1 MVCLFEV
8 RGYEIRILFFFSG
21 IHDQYEGGTQE
32 EVMKK
37 YFRFEELGTN
47 YRREIIGGLTTFLAM
62 AYILVVNPLTLS
74 LETVPGLP
82 EFMYMDKGAVFT
94 ATALAAAI
102 GSILM
107 GILAR
112 YPIALAPGMGLN
124 AFFAYTVVLTMEIPW
139 QVALTGVLFSGLI
152 FIVLS
157 LSGIRETII
166 NSIPSELKYA
176 VGAGIGLF
184 ITFIGLQNAQLI
196 VNNDAV
202 LLGLG
207 DLTNPNVLLTIF
219 GLVITV
225 IMMVKGIKG
234 GIFYGIALTAIAGMV
249 LSLVPMPTA
258 IVGEI
263 PSMSSTFGV
272 AFEPIFND
280 PASLLT
286 VQFLIVVLTFL
297 FVDFFD
303 TAGTLISVANQAGL
317 MKNEKLPRASKAL
330 LADSIATVAGAIA
343 GTSTTTSYVESSAG
357 VAAGARS
364 GLAAV
369 VTGLLFL
376 LSLFFYPLL
385 SVITANVTAPA
396 LIIVGVLMVSSIGR
410 IDWTRFEIA
419 VPAFFVIIMMPLTY
433 SIATGIALGFIFY
446 PITMIVAGRVKEI
459 HPIMY
464 GLFVVF
470 LAYFI
475 FL

>member
-1 MVCLFEV
+1 
-8 RGYEIRILFFFSG
+8 
-21 IHDQYEGGTQE
+21 
-32 EVMKK
+32 MKK

-82 EFMYMDKGAVFT
+82 DSMYMNKGAVFT

-102 GSILM
+102 GSLVM
-107 GILAR
+107 GILAK

-124 AFFAYTVVLTMEIPW
+124 AFFAYTVILTMEIPW
-139 QVALTGVLFSGLI
+139 QVALTGVLFSGII
-152 FIVLS
+152 FILLS

-184 ITFIGLQNAQLI
+184 ITFIGLQNAKII

-202 LLGLG
+202 LLGVG
-207 DLTNPNVLLTIF
+207 DLSDPHVLLTIF

-234 GIFYGIALTAIAGMV
+234 GIFYGLAITAIIGMV
-249 LSLVPMPTA
+249 FSLVPMPSA
-258 IVGEI
+258 VLGSV
-263 PSMSSTFGV
+263 PSLEPTFGV
-272 AFEPIFND
+272 AFDAIFND

-317 MKNEKLPRASKAL
+317 MKDEKLPRASKAL
-330 LADSIATVAGAIA
+330 LADAIATTAGAVV
-343 GTSTTTSYVESSAG
+343 GTSTTTSYVESTAG

-369 VTGLLFL
+369 VTGILFL

-410 IDWTRFEIA
+410 IDWTRFEVA
-419 VPAFFVIIMMPLTY
+419 VPAFFVILMMPLTY
-433 SIATGIALGFIFY
+433 SIATGIAIGFIFY
-446 PITMIVAGRVKEI
+446 PITMIVAGRMKEI

-464 GLFVVF
+464 GLFFIF

>member
-1 MVCLFEV
+1 
-8 RGYEIRILFFFSG
+8 
-21 IHDQYEGGTQE
+21 
-32 EVMKK
+32 MKK

-62 AYILVVNPLTLS
+62 AYILIVNPITLS

-82 EFMYMDKGAVFT
+82 DFMYMDKGAVFT

-102 GSILM
+102 GSLVM
-107 GILAR
+107 GLLAK

-124 AFFAYTVVLTMEIPW
+124 AFFAYTVILTMEIPW

-152 FIVLS
+152 FIILS
-157 LSGIRETII
+157 LTGIREVII

-184 ITFIGLQNAQLI
+184 ITFIGLQNAQII

-207 DLTNPNVLLTIF
+207 DFTDPNVLLTIF

-234 GIFYGIALTAIAGMV
+234 GIFYGLAITAIVGMV
-249 LSLVPMPTA
+249 FSLVPMPSG
-258 IVGEI
+258 IIGEV
-263 PSMSSTFGV
+263 PSVSSTFGV

-317 MKNEKLPRASKAL
+317 MKDEKLPRASKAL
-330 LADSIATVAGAIA
+330 LSDAIATTAGAIV

-364 GLAAV
+364 GFAAV
-369 VTGLLFL
+369 VTGVLFL

-385 SVITANVTAPA
+385 SVITASVTAPA
-396 LIIVGVLMVSSIGR
+396 LIIVGVLMVSSIGK
-410 IDWTRFEIA
+410 IDWSKFEVA
-419 VPAFFVIIMMPLTY
+419 VPAFFVILMMPLTY
-433 SIATGIALGFIFY
+433 SIATGIAIGFIFY
-446 PITMIVAGRVKEI
+446 PITMLVAGRAKEI

-464 GLFVVF
+464 GLFFVF